1 MTYGYFEINNQKS
14 TDFDLYIDTEISLI
28 SPEVKGEFVEIDG
41 RDGEVFFTDGK
52 LKNVSKSFS
61 VYLMPTEVS
70 QQQRVTEISNW
81 LKSNIGWKQLYFSG
95 DSEYI
100 YQGIYTDEYSIEE
113 NITSFGKAVLT
124 FTIKPYKYFK
134 DSLSPIEIT
143 NGQYLENEGS
153 RPSNPLLRI
162 EGSGD
167 ITIKFGSNQLRLKGI
182 DQGIIVDLQAQVV
195 TSLDG
200 SRPAYDK
207 VYTYPFPKFPVGRHR
222 VTWTGNATKV

>member
-1 MTYGYFEINNQKS
+1 MAYFEYKGKKS
-14 TDFDLYIDTEISLI
+14 SDFFLDIEGNVSFGSAGSDISLEEI
-28 SPEVKGEFVEIDG
+28 PGIDG
-41 RDGEVFFTDGK
+41 DIAVSNHRLKGLGK
-52 LKNVSKSFS
+52 TFPCRLRLPSNKKIEDITND
-61 VYLMPTEVS
+61 
-70 QQQRVTEISNW
+70 ISNW
-81 LKSNIGWKQLYFSG
+81 LKTDISWDDLFFSEEPQFVYRAIYYE
-95 DSEYI
+95 EYDVERI
-100 YQGIYTDEYSIEE
+100 VSFYGK
-113 NITSFGKAVLT
+113 TSLKFR
-124 FTIKPYKYFK
+124 IKPYKYFK

-143 NGQYLENEGS
+143 NGQYLENKGS